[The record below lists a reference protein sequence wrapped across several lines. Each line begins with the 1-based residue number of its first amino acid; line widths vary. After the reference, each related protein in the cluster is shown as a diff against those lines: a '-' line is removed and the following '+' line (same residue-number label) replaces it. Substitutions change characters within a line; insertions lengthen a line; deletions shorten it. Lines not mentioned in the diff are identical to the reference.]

1 MDLIHD
7 YLGKVDGIQ
16 PEMYSLS
23 AMVGK
28 VKGSNMN
35 MKEKLGIAFKNLPTF
50 LCRTLLVSG
59 YFSCFVFRKSYM

>member
-16 PEMYSLS
+16 PEMYSPS
-23 AMVGK
+23 AMVNK

-35 MKEKLGIAFKNLPTF
+35 MREKLGIAFKNLPTF
-50 LCRTLLVSG
+50 LYRTLLMSG
-59 YFSCFVFRKSYM
+59 YFSFFVCRKSYM